1 MPVWQKLLHMLQP
14 FQSSPCPISS
24 DSGLADCQAFLS
36 FAPASLVVRRVAVQQ
51 GPFAPWALPQ
61 FITTPNPSATLSPSF
76 PFPVEAG
83 YRSDLLQRFLAGA
96 RRVSPVARHALAT
109 VLSLPPRRS
118 DLTSWLAHVRPCCL
132 RPEPG
137 DSASGVYFV
146 SRPPVGCRV
155 KEWRR
160 WGCRSSLAGAPL
172 FLGEY
177 RMSSTLPGFPFPATS
192 NRT

>member
-36 FAPASLVVRRVAVQQ
+36 FAPASFVVRRVAVQQ

-118 DLTSWLAHVRPCCL
+118 DLTSRLTTSGHAAFAPNEGLGL
-132 RPEPG
+132 RSLFCIEATCG
-137 DSASGVYFV
+137 LSGQ
-146 SRPPVGCRV
+146 GM
-155 KEWRR
+155 
-160 WGCRSSLAGAPL
+160 APL
-172 FLGEY
+172 GL
-177 RMSSTLPGFPFPATS
+177 
-192 NRT
+192 